1 MVQACHR
8 ADVFTM
14 HGGPFGRW
22 RIIKGKNMFDL
33 FLRSLPLLE
42 KAVLVTLGLG
52 LSSFMLGSLLG
63 MLIALARIS
72 PFRALRWLAF
82 SYVSVF
88 RGTPL
93 LIQILLIYF
102 GLPSYG
108 ITIDPIPAALLAL
121 TLFSAA
127 YLSENFRSGINAL
140 DKGQWEAAWA
150 MGLGYRKTLTRIIL
164 PQGLRIA
171 LPPVGSRLIAL
182 MKDTSLA
189 STITVVE
196 LTRVADQMGATTF
209 RYMDMFIIVGAIYWI
224 INQILTIL
232 QTWLEEKLSRRYQ

>member
-1 MVQACHR
+1 M
-8 ADVFTM
+8 
-14 HGGPFGRW
+14 
-22 RIIKGKNMFDL
+22 IDL
-33 FLRSLPLLE
+33 FVRALPLLE
-42 KAVLVTLGLG
+42 KAVVVTIGLG
-52 LSSFMLGSLLG
+52 IGSFVLGSALG

-72 PFRALRWLAF
+72 DARPLRWLAF
-82 SYVSVF
+82 AYVSVF

-102 GLPSYG
+102 GLPNYG

-127 YLSENFRSGINAL
+127 YLSENFRSGINAV
-140 DKGQWEAAWA
+140 DRGQWEAAWA
-150 MGLGYRKTLTRIIL
+150 MGMGYSKTLWRVIL

-171 LPPVGSRLIAL
+171 IPPVGSRLIAL

-189 STITVVE
+189 STVTVVE
-196 LTRVADQMGATTF
+196 LTRVADQLGATTF
-209 RYMDMFIIVGAIYWI
+209 RYMDMFIIVGTIYWV
-224 INQILTIL
+224 INQLLTLL

>member
-1 MVQACHR
+1 
-8 ADVFTM
+8 
-14 HGGPFGRW
+14 
-22 RIIKGKNMFDL
+22 MFDL
-33 FLRSLPLLE
+33 FLRALPLLQ
-42 KAVLVTLGLG
+42 KAVLITLGLG
-52 LSSFMLGSLLG
+52 ISAFFLGSILG

-72 PFRALRWLAF
+72 AWRPLRWLAF
-82 SYVSVF
+82 SYVSIF

-102 GLPSYG
+102 GLPNYG
-108 ITIDPIPAALLAL
+108 ITLDPIPAALLAL

-127 YLSENFRSGINAL
+127 YLSENFRSGINAV
-140 DKGQWEAAWA
+140 DKGQWEAAWS
-150 MGLGYRKTLTRIIL
+150 MGLGYRKTLFRIIL
-164 PQGLRIA
+164 PQALRVAIA
-171 LPPVGSRLIAL
+171 PLGSRLIAL

-189 STITVVE
+189 STVTVVE

-209 RYMDMFIIVGAIYWI
+209 RYMDMFIIVGTIYWL

>member
-1 MVQACHR
+1 MV
-8 ADVFTM
+8 
-14 HGGPFGRW
+14 
-22 RIIKGKNMFDL
+22 DL
-33 FLRSLPLLE
+33 FMRALPLLQ

-52 LSSFMLGSLLG
+52 LGSFILGSALG

-72 PFRALRWLAF
+72 ALRPLRWLAF
-82 SYVSVF
+82 AYVSVF

-102 GLPSYG
+102 GLPNYG

-127 YLSENFRSGINAL
+127 YLSENFRSGINAV
-140 DKGQWEAAWA
+140 DRGQWEAAWS
-150 MGLGYRKTLTRIIL
+150 MGMGYWKTLLRVIL

-171 LPPVGSRLIAL
+171 IPPLGSRLIAL

-189 STITVVE
+189 STVTVVE
-196 LTRVADQMGATTF
+196 LTRVADQLGATTF
-209 RYMDMFIIVGAIYWI
+209 RYMDMFIIVGTIYWV
-224 INQILTIL
+224 INQLLTLL